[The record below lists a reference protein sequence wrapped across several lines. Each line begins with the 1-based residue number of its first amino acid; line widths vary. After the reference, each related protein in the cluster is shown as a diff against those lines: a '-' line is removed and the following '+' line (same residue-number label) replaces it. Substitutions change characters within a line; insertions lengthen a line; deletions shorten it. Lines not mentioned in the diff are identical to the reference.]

1 MYYRDTRMDNML
13 DFAVSLQ
20 FVFTVP
26 HMKTDNRQQSKQ
38 IAYHKHGWTSSYFL
52 SSHTH
57 THRCTLSTFSFRK
70 KHLVTSRLPLTL
82 STLLTIQTQAQRRST
97 GSNGEWKL
105 TSCLWSTSS
114 PPWSQPHLLLPRPWA
129 PTGSPLKQWPRN
141 MSLSDPMVQDQG
153 PVQVRTFKL

>member
-38 IAYHKHGWTSSYFL
+38 IPQTWLDIKLFPEFA
-52 SSHTH
+52 HTH

-82 STLLTIQTQAQRRST
+82 STLLTIQTQAQRRNT